1 MNLFEKHTD
10 YSLLS
15 PLSISEL
22 KSYLDQNHMRI
33 ASYSKNQI
41 IHLDGDTCNSVEILL
56 AGKVVVE
63 RIDENGNLL
72 TIAEFFPN
80 DLIGGNL
87 IFSKNPVYPMTIT
100 SKSETELL
108 KIEKDLLFELCQ
120 SNRNFLS
127 VFLRYIS
134 DNALLLGDKIKHYV
148 NRSIRDSLRAYLG
161 NASRVQNSLTIT
173 LTTSKKELADQIGV
187 QRTSLSRELQKM
199 KKEGLIDYNAK
210 SITILD
216 KDFFY

>member
-10 YSLLS
+10 YTLLS

-22 KSYLDQNHMRI
+22 KSHLDQNLMRI

-161 NASRVQNSLTIT
+161 NASRVQNSLTIA